1 LEDLDRNLKNI
12 NEKSGLL
19 VIRGNPVEVLPAL
32 WKQWKI
38 DILTFEIDTEPYA
51 KMRDQKII
59 ELALNNNIEVFRYH
73 SHTLYDIDR
82 FSRNGT
88 LPLTY
93 QAFLKVVSSLGKPKK
108 AIDIP
113 EQIPGFEL
121 SSADVEV
128 DYSIPTLEEINVDPK
143 LATTIHQGG
152 ESNALKNMNAYLKDE
167 NRVRKFSKPDTN
179 PSEFDPPST
188 TLLSPH
194 LKFGT
199 LSVRLFY
206 WKLHDIYTKSKEHT
220 QPPVSLHGQI
230 LWREFFYS
238 CGSHIRNFDKMKGSA
253 IARQI
258 PWRTDQKASEDF
270 KKWAT
275 GQTGYPWIDAIMIQ
289 LEKDGWI
296 HHLARHSVAC
306 FLTRGDLFIHWE
318 WGMKEFEKKLLD
330 ADWSLNAGNWLW
342 LSASAFFHQYYRVY
356 SPVAFAKKW
365 DPEGNY
371 VKNFI
376 PALKKMPSKYI
387 YEPWKA
393 PIEVQKQAG
402 CIVGKDYPK
411 PMCIHEEV
419 SKINITKMKAA
430 YSASNERS
438 DADEPHQQEAASLP
452 KAIKKRKL

>member
-1 LEDLDRNLKNI
+1 MNLKKI

-19 VIRGNPVEVLPAL
+19 VVRGNPVDVLPAL
-32 WKQWKI
+32 WKRWKI
-38 DILTFEIDTEPYA
+38 DTLTFEVDSEPYA
-51 KMRDQKII
+51 KFRDQKITD
-59 ELALNNNIEVFRYH
+59 LAKANNVNVFTYH
-73 SHTLYDIDR
+73 SHTLYDLNV
-82 FSRNGT
+82 FNRNGNP
-88 LPLTY
+88 PLTY
-93 QAFLKVVSSLGKPKK
+93 QAFLKVISSLGNPKK
-108 AIDIP
+108 PIDVP
-113 EQIPGFEL
+113 KKIPGIEFLE
-121 SSADVEV
+121 SEDRSQ
-128 DYSIPTLEEINVDPK
+128 YSIPTLDEINVDK
-143 LATTIHQGG
+143 ALVTTKHVGG
-152 ESNALKNMNAYLKDE
+152 ESTALKSMADYLKNE
-167 NRVRKFSKPDTN
+167 SQVRKFAKPETSPAAFN
-179 PSEFDPPST
+179 PPST

-206 WKLHDIYTKSKEHT
+206 WKLQDIYIKSKKDCT

-238 CGSHIRNFDKMKGSA
+238 CGSHIQNFDKMKGSG

-258 PWRTDQKASEDF
+258 PWRTDETASKDF
-270 KKWAT
+270 QKWAD

-289 LEKDGWI
+289 LKQEGWI

-356 SPVAFAKKW
+356 SPVAFPKKW
-365 DPEGNY
+365 DPEGLY

-376 PALKKMPSKYI
+376 PALKKFPSKYI

-393 PIEVQKQAG
+393 PLEVQRQAG
-402 CIVGKDYPK
+402 CIIGKDYPT
-411 PMCIHEEV
+411 PMCIHEEI
-419 SKINITKMKAA
+419 SKVNIEKMKAA
-430 YSASNERS
+430 YSNSEAKVSSTSVSES
-438 DADEPHQQEAASLP
+438 SGKSSHAKQQ
-452 KAIKKRKL
+452 KKRKASS